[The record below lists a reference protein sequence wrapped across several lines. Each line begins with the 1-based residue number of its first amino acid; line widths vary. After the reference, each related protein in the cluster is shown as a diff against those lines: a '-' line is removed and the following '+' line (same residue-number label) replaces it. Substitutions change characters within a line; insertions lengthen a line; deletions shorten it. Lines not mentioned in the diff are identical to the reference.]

1 MIILM
6 AAKVI
11 LLQLIN
17 NSQVDV
23 DVEDHL
29 KNISVQSILEVDL
42 EMLIFNLF

>member
-17 NSQVDV
+17 NSQVVV